1 MDLRTSYSKVRDDI
15 KDCDILLYQGTHWM
29 SRLIRKLTKSPYSHA
44 GIVAWWGNRLM
55 VLEATGKGVYPV
67 TLSQN
72 LSHYKGEVHL
82 YTLKEEYDVSLQV
95 RDRML
100 KFAQEEL
107 GKEYA
112 TWKLILFGWR
122 ILLAKDLD
130 KKDVLRRANQLV
142 CSHYVSQIYNS
153 ERRDLKKNRAD
164 RFTKPGD
171 ISESPILER
180 LV

>member
-1 MDLRTSYSKVRDDI
+1 MDLRTTYTKRRDEI
-15 KDCDILLYQGTHWM
+15 KNCDILLYQGTHWM
-29 SRLIRKLTKSPYSHA
+29 SKLIRKLTKSPYSHA

-72 LSHYKGEVHL
+72 LKHYKGEVHL
-82 YTLKEEYDVSLQV
+82 YTLKEKYDVSLHV

-107 GKEYA
+107 GKKYA
-112 TWKLILFGWR
+112 TWKLILFGWK
-122 ILLAKDLD
+122 ILFAKDLD
-130 KKDVLRRANQLV
+130 KKDELRRANQLV

-153 ERRDLKKNRAD
+153 EQLDLKKNRAD

-171 ISESPILER
+171 IGDSPILER
-180 LV
+180 AV